1 MFYDE
6 YSSYLSSNTRYTFN
20 EKSMITV
27 QALTYSYTKGRRVLE
42 DLTFNVPKGS
52 LFGFLGANGSGKT
65 TTIRLILGL
74 CQPESGHVLVEGI
87 RMDAPTNSIYE
98 KIGAMIEQPSLY
110 GHLTGEENLQLNA
123 LYHGLGKQGIEKTL
137 SLVGLK
143 HVGNKRAST
152 YSLGMKQRLGLALS
166 LLHNPELIVLDEP
179 LNGLDPKGIA
189 EIRDLLLLLV
199 KKEGRTIF
207 MSSHLLGEVETT
219 CDAICVIDNGKKL
232 FSGSIDELRRGLT
245 TQGVWRIECDKPI
258 HAMTLM
264 DSTMEAQLAQT
275 GDAIL
280 VQTTDKKRIAALNK
294 QLVESGIGVYALTPV
309 ERNLEELYIKLTHGN
324 K

>member
-1 MFYDE
+1 
-6 YSSYLSSNTRYTFN
+6 
-20 EKSMITV
+20 MITV
-27 QALTYSYTKGRRVLE
+27 QSLTYSYTKGQRTLE
-42 DLTFNVPKGS
+42 DLSFHVPKGS

-74 CQPESGHVLVEGI
+74 CQPESGHVLVNGV
-87 RMDAPTNSIYE
+87 RMDAPSTSIYK

-110 GHLTGEENLQLNA
+110 GQLTGKENLYLNA
-123 LYHGLGKQGIEKTL
+123 LYHGIGGEKINKTL

-143 HVGNKRAST
+143 HVATKRVSS

-166 LLHNPELIVLDEP
+166 LLHDPELIVLDEP

-189 EIRDLLLLLV
+189 EIRELMVHLV
-199 KKEGRTIF
+199 KEEGRTVF

-245 TQGVWRIECDKPI
+245 GQTTWRIVCDNPEF
-258 HAMTLM
+258 ALTLM
-264 DSTMEAQLAQT
+264 DTTMEVELAQT
-275 GDAIL
+275 GDALL
-280 VQTTDKKRIAALNK
+280 VQTTDKERIAELNRLFV
-294 QLVESGIGVYALTPV
+294 QSGISVYAMTPV
-309 ERNLEELYIKLTHGN
+309 ERNLEELYIKLTHGY
-324 K
+324 

>member
-1 MFYDE
+1 
-6 YSSYLSSNTRYTFN
+6 
-20 EKSMITV
+20 MITV
-27 QALTYSYTKGRRVLE
+27 QSLTYSYTKGQHVLE
-42 DLTFNVPKGS
+42 DLSFHVPKGS

-74 CQPESGHVLVEGI
+74 CPPKSGHVLVKGVQ
-87 RMDAPTNSIYE
+87 MDSPSSTIYKE
-98 KIGAMIEQPSLY
+98 IGAMIEQPSLY

-123 LYHGLGKQGIEKTL
+123 LYHGIGKESIDKTL

-143 HVGNKRAST
+143 HVAKKRAAA

-189 EIRDLLLLLV
+189 EIRELLLLLV
-199 KKEGRTIF
+199 KKEGRTLF
-207 MSSHLLGEVETT
+207 MSSHLWGEVEST

-245 TQGVWRIECDKPI
+245 GQATWRIECDRPEY
-258 HAMTLM
+258 AMTLM
-264 DSTMEAQLAQT
+264 DATVEAALAPT
-275 GDAIL
+275 GDAFL
-280 VQTTDKKRIAALNK
+280 VQTTDKKRIAELNK
-294 QLVESGIGVYALTPV
+294 QLVQSGIGVYTLTPV
-309 ERNLEELYIKLTHGN
+309 ERNLEELYIKLTNGN
-324 K
+324 